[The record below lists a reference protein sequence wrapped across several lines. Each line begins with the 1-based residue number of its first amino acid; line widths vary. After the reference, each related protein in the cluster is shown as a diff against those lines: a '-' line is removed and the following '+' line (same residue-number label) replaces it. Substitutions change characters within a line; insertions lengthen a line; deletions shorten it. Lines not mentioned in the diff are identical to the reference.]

1 MSDYIN
7 KNFNNIFYFTLTF
20 SIFPFWILA
29 GSSKTNFI
37 ILFFFSLFLV
47 FITVFFTKNFINKF
61 SLNKK
66 KRLLILSLFLTYG
79 FDLNFKLL
87 PLFQEIYRNITQSS
101 FQNIYFYFF
110 ALICLML
117 IFVGIYNLLK
127 LNSKNTLIFMT
138 MMIVL
143 VIFNIFNLINNIYF
157 YNYDFNANVKYVKKI
172 KNTSFDSKTKDK
184 TVVIFLDNLSGY
196 YGIDEK
202 IANGLKTKNS
212 FENTFKANSFTLYK
226 KAYSMYF
233 NTDISV
239 SASLNFNFEKNQI
252 KEIKKYRSLSKN
264 EYYKW
269 QLNKNRFFEKFSDS
283 KIYTTTNRNINFC
296 DQKFV
301 SLCERFFPNQRYNFL
316 ENLKFTKKDNFFYL
330 LHASKS
336 ILNKIIWRTFL
347 ASGIV
352 HDYPIWTY
360 LKANFP
366 QRLSTFAKNIVKT
379 DYDLYFAHY
388 LVPHSPLG
396 YKLSNNNKCSFD
408 YKLMQEE
415 KTFTLK
421 KEMSHHYDEI
431 ICVNFFM
438 NDFFNLLKKS
448 NHFDNLTIIILS
460 DTGSGYGYDP
470 EKREINF
477 QNTYPALFAIKENI
491 KKNKSHKD
499 NSQKWSTQY
508 LFSYYLNDEHK
519 EPNNN
524 EKIIYDHYNLKYLN
538 YK

>member
-1 MSDYIN
+1 MSNYIN
-7 KNFNNIFYFTLTF
+7 KNLNNIFYITLAF
-20 SIFPFWILA
+20 SIFPFWLLV
-29 GSSKTNFI
+29 GPSKTNFI
-37 ILFFFSLFLV
+37 ILFLFLI
-47 FITVFFTKNFINKF
+47 FLILITVFFIKKFINKF

-87 PLFQEIYRNITQSS
+87 TFFEEIYRIAIQSS
-101 FQNIYFYFF
+101 FQSIYFYFF
-110 ALICLML
+110 AITCLML

-138 MMIVL
+138 MMGAL
-143 VIFNIFNLINNIYF
+143 VIFNIFSLINNVYF
-157 YNYDFNANVKYVKKI
+157 YNNDFNSNVKYVKKI

-184 TVVIFLDNLSGY
+184 TVVIILDNLSGY
-196 YGIDEK
+196 NGIDEK
-202 IANGLKTKNS
+202 LANGLKAKNS
-212 FENTFKANSFTLYK
+212 FENTFKTNNFTLYK
-226 KAYSMYF
+226 KAYSIYF
-233 NTDISV
+233 KTDISV
-239 SASLNFNFEKNQI
+239 SASLNFNFKKDQI
-252 KEIKKYRSLSKN
+252 KEIEKYRSLSKN

-269 QLNKNRFFEKFSDS
+269 KLIKNRLFEKFSDS
-283 KIYTTTNRNINFC
+283 NIYTTTNKNINYC
-296 DQKFV
+296 DQKLV

-330 LHASKS
+330 LHASNS
-336 ILNKIIWRTFL
+336 VLNKIIWRTFL
-347 ASGIV
+347 ALDITQ
-352 HDYPIWTY
+352 DFPIWTY

-408 YKLMQEE
+408 YKIMKEE

-421 KEMSHHYDEI
+421 KNVSHHYDEI

-438 NDFFNLLKKS
+438 NNFLSLLKKS

-460 DTGSGYGYDP
+460 DTGSGYGYD
-470 EKREINF
+470 EERSEINF

-508 LFSYYLNDEHK
+508 LFSYYLNDKHK
-519 EPNNN
+519 EPINN
-524 EKIIYDHYNLKYLN
+524 EKIIYDHYNSKYLN